1 MEMAPWSMPLKERY
15 APTISSPLNP
25 SRPGTSRQR
34 RRICF
39 AQAARREQSPTQIL
53 LRRKAKVAWKLMSS
67 RDNGI
72 TNRPRTIHNGTETT
86 ATKPQDNYYPIGT
99 VAEYYLRTDLECDD
113 FGLSVGM
120 RRMDME
126 KQAFAAGDYQG
137 GSLAEAYQ
145 LLHMLT
151 TWRSIATMGVL
162 CIAGV
167 LLAIRVVG
175 IAQAWRT

>member
-1 MEMAPWSMPLKERY
+1 MASWSVPLREQY
-15 APTISSPLNP
+15 APIISSPLNP
-25 SRPGTSRQR
+25 SRPETSKRR
-34 RRICF
+34 RRIYYT
-39 AQAARREQSPTQIL
+39 QVARREQSPTQIL
-53 LRRKAKVAWKLMSS
+53 LRRKAKVAWRLMSP
-67 RDNGI
+67 RDYSI
-72 TNRPRTIHNGTETT
+72 TNRPQTIPNGTNFT

-99 VAEYYLRTDLECDD
+99 VAEYYLRTDLECHD
-113 FGLSVGM
+113 FGLNVGM

-126 KQAFAAGDYQG
+126 KQAFATGDYQG
-137 GSLAEAYQ
+137 GSLPEAYQ

-175 IAQAWRT
+175 ITQAWRT